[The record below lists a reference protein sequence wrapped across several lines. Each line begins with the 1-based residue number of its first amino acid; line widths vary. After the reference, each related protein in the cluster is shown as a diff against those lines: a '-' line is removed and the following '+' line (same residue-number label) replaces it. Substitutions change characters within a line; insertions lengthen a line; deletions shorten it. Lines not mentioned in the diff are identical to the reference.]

1 MTLTRILPSLRR
13 SIPDPIS
20 SDHWPAATVATI
32 SDVIVDGVS
41 LLRVV
46 ELCGTPAV
54 HLGAAAVP
62 GMAGRLASTAEH
74 TGVIVVHV
82 VEASAHLDRN
92 ASGNNSGNS
101 RAGASSASGTGPGS
115 TRGGERIAVLDA
127 DLSALAPVWAE
138 ARLIGRTSVARVTPT
153 TLTSQASG
161 CSAPAPIALPGDLR
175 AGDLLA
181 LPFAAVTHDAGIAR
195 KRSHDVRE
203 ISLTGEPGGL
213 TVAT

>member
-54 HLGAAAVP
+54 HLGPASVP
-62 GMAGRLASTAEH
+62 GTAGHLASAAEH
-74 TGVIVVHV
+74 SGVIVVRV
-82 VEASAHLDRN
+82 VEASAHLGRN
-92 ASGNNSGNS
+92 ASGNNSSS
-101 RAGASSASGTGPGS
+101 RTGASSASGTGLGS
-115 TRGGERIAVLDA
+115 ARSGERSAVLDA

-161 CSAPAPIALPGDLR
+161 CSAPAPVALPGDLR

-181 LPFAAVTHDAGIAR
+181 LPYATVTHDAGIAR

-203 ISLTGEPGGL
+203 IALTGEP
-213 TVAT
+213 AT

>member
-74 TGVIVVHV
+74 TGVIVVRV

-92 ASGNNSGNS
+92 ASGNS

-153 TLTSQASG
+153 TLTTLTSQASG

-203 ISLTGEPGGL
+203 IALTGEPGGL